1 MTNDGLL
8 ELLARLPEAHPDAD
22 RSARVRA
29 RCRAVLVRPR
39 KRSRPRPAPADRLWP
54 AVVVLSGIYVAE
66 GIRQALLLYGLL

>member
-1 MTNDGLL
+1 MTDDGLH
-8 ELLARLPEAHPDAD
+8 ELLARLPQAEPDAD

-39 KRSRPRPAPADRLWP
+39 RRSRPRQAPADRLWP

-66 GIRQALLLYGLL
+66 GIRQALLLYGIL